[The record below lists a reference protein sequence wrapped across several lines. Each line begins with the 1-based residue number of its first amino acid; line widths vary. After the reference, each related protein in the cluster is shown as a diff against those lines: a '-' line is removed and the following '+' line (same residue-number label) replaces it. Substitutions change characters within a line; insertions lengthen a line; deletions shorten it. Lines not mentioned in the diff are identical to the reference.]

1 MLYNLLMK
9 LSSPLLTRLQALTDD
24 IITYETSRIA
34 NLKRLEELLP
44 LCVLDE
50 KYRDIHTLLDFK
62 AMNLMGISL
71 SEEALGEIQ
80 EARYIQLL
88 VIAPKQVTDKKS
100 TNISLGYF
108 GKAETVLSA
117 QIAHLTEFVLRWR
130 YEKSFLNL
138 NHYKK
143 LLDFRDH
150 KYE

>member
-50 KYRDIHTLLDFK
+50 KYRDVHALLDFK

-80 EARYIQLL
+80 EGRYVQLL

-117 QIAHLTEFVLRWR
+117 QIGHLTEFVLRWR

-143 LLDFRDH
+143 LLELRDD